1 MYEAIKG
8 RDVVDLLAPLFRQ
21 GWYIDMKTQ
30 KFRCEPSISPDAP
43 WIYVNPSPH
52 IHCDLNMHIFNA
64 AGFLPKECRNCFKVV
79 IRPKTVAQLIRL
91 KELMETEFVKK
102 GLHCK
107 CGIEERNYVHGNYGG
122 YCYNRGLSEGKKNY
136 KVIKEMLHERHP
148 VVGETHLY
156 HADIIL
162 KRGCTEMELGTG
174 PSKKYAVPH
183 WADELE
189 DKIMEVVELPIRETP
204 TPKFIADH
212 TIRKWL
218 EFAWDR
224 GDKTCLEFSDGIPI
238 FPNKIDT
245 YHEEV

>member
-8 RDVVDLLAPLFRQ
+8 KDIVDIFQPLLEK
-21 GWYIDMKTQ
+21 GWYISNK
-30 KFRCEPSISPDAP
+30 ISKLTYAAVIDCNTP
-43 WIYVNPSPH
+43 WIYINPMQDMNCTFNVNLYERARIVPRY
-52 IHCDLNMHIFNA
+52 
-64 AGFLPKECRNCFKVV
+64 CRDCFKVV

-91 KELMETEFVKK
+91 YELMSTEFVKL
-102 GLHCK
+102 GLYCK

-122 YCYNRGLSEGKKNY
+122 YQYSRGLRKGRECY
-136 KVIKEMLHERHP
+136 E
-148 VVGETHLY
+148 VVRFLVSAHLGS
-156 HADIIL
+156 DVGVIL
-162 KRGCTEMELGTG
+162 KRGCTEMELNLG
-174 PSKKYAVPH
+174 PSKEYVVPD

-189 DKIMEVVELPIRETP
+189 DKIMEAVELPKENPP

-245 YHEEV
+245 YHEEA